1 MLCHP
6 YWDAYGEYNMQTPML
21 EFLLKNGVFDALE
34 VVDDDDKTGNGVN
47 LQVAMYNDM
56 RARGLKIPIVGASD
70 CHNVVSEIFGKF
82 YTYAFCKNVNDV
94 KEAVKNLKSVAVER
108 IGNEYRIYGEFRL
121 VRYARFLT
129 DNFYPEV
136 KEIRKGTAAKIA
148 EAIEKESAEI
158 MSAIENVTEEY
169 RKAFFGRK

>member
-1 MLCHP
+1 M
-6 YWDAYGEYNMQTPML
+6 
-21 EFLLKNGVFDALE
+21 
-34 VVDDDDKTGNGVN
+34 
-47 LQVAMYNDM
+47 
-56 RARGLKIPIVGASD
+56 
-70 CHNVVSEIFGKF
+70 
-82 YTYAFCKNVNDV
+82 NDV
-94 KEAVKNLKSVAVER
+94 KDAVKNLQTVAVER

-158 MSAIENVTEEY
+158 MTAIENVTEEY